1 MGPII
6 GYVPG
11 VFDLFHIGHLNMLR
25 QARERCDTLI
35 AGVVSDEVCEATKGI
50 IPTVPLVER
59 LEIVEAIGIV
69 DAVYAER
76 TTDKVDS
83 WREVGFTHLFKGD
96 DWKGTEKGDRLEKKM
111 ASVGV
116 ELVYFPYTL
125 QTSSTALRKAIS
137 REGAQVS

>member
-35 AGVVSDEVCEATKGI
+35 AGVVSDEVCETTKGI

-96 DWKGTEKGDRLEKKM
+96 DWKGTDQANSAE
-111 ASVGV
+111 AN
-116 ELVYFPYTL
+116 
-125 QTSSTALRKAIS
+125 
-137 REGAQVS
+137 